1 MEERSMEIKVGIL
14 VIVSLALF
22 AGFMVA
28 LGDFQTTPGIALRAD
43 FPASA
48 GLKVGAGV
56 KITGFTVG
64 EVTDVQFWGGRLDE
78 ENGKRV
84 QVRVELEINPAYFE
98 TIAEDARAYITT
110 RGILGEKYVE
120 ISPGTVDAPRVQP
133 GAVMDGVEPLR
144 LEIVA
149 RDLSVT
155 LSEVSRML
163 QENRRTIAEILMR
176 MNDTVKHVDDIVLGN
191 ADRIEATLSAL
202 ESSVSRADALL
213 ESAQKG
219 LGDGQDLRSTLEN
232 ARRLT
237 GRLRTAVPGVV
248 DRVEGTL
255 DAFGSVAGTY
265 QTLGEDGHARILTI
279 LDRVEG
285 VMVDAQKLSGG
296 VREGK
301 GTLGA
306 LLSDQDLYD
315 DLRELLAD
323 LRRHPWKV
331 IWKE

>member
-22 AGFMVA
+22 AGFMIA
-28 LGDFQTTPGIALRAD
+28 LGDFQTTQGVSIRAD

-64 EVTDVQFWGGRLDE
+64 QVTDVQFWGGRRDE
-78 ENGKRV
+78 ANDKRV
-84 QVRVELEINPAYFE
+84 QVRVEMEITPAYFE

-120 ISPGTVDAPRVQP
+120 ISPGTIDAPRVEP
-133 GAVMDGVEPLR
+133 GAVIEGVEPLR

-149 RDLSVT
+149 RDLSIT
-155 LSEVSRML
+155 LSEVSRIL
-163 QENRRTIAEILMR
+163 QENRRTIAEILVR
-176 MNDTVKHVDDIVLGN
+176 VNDTVKHVDDIVLGN
-191 ADRIEATLSAL
+191 SDRIEQMLSSL

-219 LGDGQDLRSTLEN
+219 LGDGGDLRATLEN

-237 GRLRTAVPGVV
+237 GRLRAAVPGVV
-248 DRVEGTL
+248 GRVEGTL

-265 QTLGEDGHARILTI
+265 QSIGEDGHVRILSL
-279 LDRVEG
+279 LDRAENILK
-285 VMVDAQKLSGG
+285 DAKELSGG
-296 VREGK
+296 VRKGE

-306 LLSDQDLYD
+306 LLADQDLYD